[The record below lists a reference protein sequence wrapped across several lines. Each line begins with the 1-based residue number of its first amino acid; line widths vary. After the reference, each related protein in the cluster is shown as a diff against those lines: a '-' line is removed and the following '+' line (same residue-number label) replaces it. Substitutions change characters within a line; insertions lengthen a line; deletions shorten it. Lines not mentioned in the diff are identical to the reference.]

1 MGLRVVKG
9 RGQRLPAKGE
19 ARQVPLIVPPVSSPV
34 QSVKGK
40 GKVRKL
46 RGAPKAEA
54 VDFTKVWEI
63 NVVVRRPSGDTETHH
78 VGSGTKEAV
87 YLVRNSL
94 MARAAKAVA
103 Q

>member
-54 VDFTKVWEI
+54 TDWTKVWSVA
-63 NVVVRRPSGDTETHH
+63 VVVTRPSGDTERHE
-78 VGSGTKEAV
+78 VGTGNKDAV
-87 YLVRNSL
+87 YATRNIL
-94 MARAAKAVA
+94 IRKVVA